1 MQRELIENI
10 ININAKIEDVCSS
23 INKDKEAPILEI
35 ADYAVVGDILEIIPK
50 LIEHLKN

>member
-1 MQRELIENI
+1 MKGSKCIL
-10 ININAKIEDVCSS
+10 S

-50 LIEHLKN
+50 LIEHIKN